1 MERNT
6 ETVCIVRLLLKHT
19 DSGHWHGAQPPSPPP
34 YTSCLWPSKLSFTG
48 VTVSQ
53 GPDIHMSHTMPGVT
67 IYYFDWVLQGVF
79 SLGLP
84 LKCLSTEKLI
94 LASLGVSRRI
104 YVNVDSP
111 NLGFPYSNFL
121 RGYQWRNHPVQR
133 YYLIYYVRKG
143 VVEGWKSVWIRE
155 WQLLD
160 ARQDVPPP
168 SSHTVPHFHPIL
180 FPYHFNPILF
190 PYHHHPI
197 LFPYPSALCTLNT
210 LHFSSFYFPHLC
222 KS

>member
-111 NLGFPYSNFL
+111 NLGFPYFNFL
-121 RGYQWRNHPVQR
+121 GEVQCKKTPCICFK
-133 YYLIYYVRKG
+133 LDHMCHQPAVNLDTIY
-143 VVEGWKSVWIRE
+143 
-155 WQLLD
+155 
-160 ARQDVPPP
+160 
-168 SSHTVPHFHPIL
+168 SSLQPNQCHVQCVL
-180 FPYHFNPILF
+180 FVMNDMH
-190 PYHHHPI
+190 
-197 LFPYPSALCTLNT
+197 
-210 LHFSSFYFPHLC
+210 
-222 KS
+222 